1 MLNLILLYCL
11 YVIVFYYLQAL
22 WPLNNSFGRYGAGST
37 QEKKSAHLLPNC
49 IFFRPSAGPGRSL
62 SFIALKAGF
71 TGFIYNT
78 KPFNQNI
85 L

>member
-49 IFFRPSAGPGRSL
+49 IFFRASKGHVQLLRFYARKS
-62 SFIALKAGF
+62 SF